1 MTCPQGRN
9 DVNKINDLASI
20 LANLLRRITIIMLNR
35 PNAAGHDRI
44 DERTITRVRV
54 CPSVCDTLV
63 ICIIYLFELTFER

>member
-1 MTCPQGRN
+1 MTCPQGQ
-9 DVNKINDLASI
+9 DDINKINDLASI

-54 CPSVCDTLV
+54 CPSLCDTLV